1 MIAAKNSVH
10 QLQDTVFVKYRN
22 ESIIIINTCVVSSVI
37 ILPFMG
43 TLFFIFYHLSRKRQS
58 TFHQYS
64 FISHSIFIYCRQK
77 FNPTAFS
84 LLLFCVFIQG
94 CKFEAKRN
102 KYGCCWRN
110 VDLCV
115 SCRRSFC
122 EAVAIFTDLPECF
135 NRQVKAIYRHSTF
148 PRISNHRSFF
158 RK

>member
-84 LLLFCVFIQG
+84 LLLFCVFVQG
-94 CKFEAKRN
+94 CKFEAKRIN
-102 KYGCCWRN
+102 M
-110 VDLCV
+110 
-115 SCRRSFC
+115 
-122 EAVAIFTDLPECF
+122 AVAGEMLTCVFHVEGHFVKQSLSLQICLSVLTD
-135 NRQVKAIYRHSTF
+135 R
-148 PRISNHRSFF
+148 
-158 RK
+158 